1 MVELKYFVVGGKA
14 YSFYLAGLH
23 IKLGK
28 DGNPAHEYYIMQMN
42 KYAHIKK
49 LNYIS

>member
-1 MVELKYFVVGGKA
+1 MVELKYF
-14 YSFYLAGLH
+14 L
-23 IKLGK
+23 KLMILSYK